1 MGWTVGQILKFPD
14 SVCRRSG
21 IRAPTA
27 AAPRTKAETVTEM
40 PSRHLHVLTG
50 KQWDEFIR
58 FLNPRERQAFMADVF
73 ELMTEHLERI
83 GGD

>member
-1 MGWTVGQILKFPD
+1 M
-14 SVCRRSG
+14 
-21 IRAPTA
+21 
-27 AAPRTKAETVTEM
+27 VTET
-40 PSRHLHVLTG
+40 PSPHLHVLTG

-58 FLNPRERQAFMADVF
+58 FLTPRERQAFMADVF